1 MHWLASTNWM
11 LALLTN
17 CKPCSDLYA
26 LFPEIC
32 RQKSKQVTSVLL
44 YQQFKTGMPLDKH
57 STKTWPNLDLYS
69 KETLTAQY
77 SLYINPHSKQES
89 KYFVQGKAHET
100 NTARIFQSS
109 WSNSVTRDFI
119 MQLKRLNHVTV
130 ATSLSSCILHL
141 RWLYTGPWGL
151 ADTMVGCFYKS
162 QLLAFYLC
170 L

>member
-57 STKTWPNLDLYS
+57 STILHN
-69 KETLTAQY
+69 TLFTSTHTANRNQNI
-77 SLYINPHSKQES
+77 LFK
-89 KYFVQGKAHET
+89 VKAHET

-119 MQLKRLNHVTV
+119 MQLQRLNHVTV